1 MSQVYGLS
9 LRQHNQAL
17 ARAKATAFQFLTTRA
32 RSVAEV
38 RRRLA
43 LRYTSNVVEEV
54 IANFQERGYLNDFA
68 FAEEWRHQRE
78 RSSPKGERQI
88 RQELRRLGVEGEVV
102 EEALTGFDAWQNAY
116 RAAQS
121 IAEKLKTN
129 DYAQFRRRLWGYLH
143 RRGFDTNVT
152 GDTVRRLWRELTD
165 ALDRGVDTQADQ
177 Q

>member
-1 MSQVYGLS
+1 MSQAYRHS

-17 ARAKATAFQFLTTRA
+17 ARAKATAFRFLTTRA

-38 RRRLA
+38 RCRLA
-43 LRYTSNVVEEV
+43 LRYTSHVVEEV
-54 IANFQERGYLNDFA
+54 IANLQERGYLNDFA
-68 FAEEWRHQRE
+68 FAEQWRRQRE

-88 RQELRRLGVEGEVV
+88 RQELRRLGVEGEAV
-102 EEALTGFDAWQNAY
+102 EEALTGFDAWPNAY
-116 RAAQS
+116 RAAQRF
-121 IAEKLKTN
+121 AEQLKAS

-152 GDTVRRLWRELTD
+152 ADTVRRLWRELTD